1 VLREP
6 LGLHAEVQ
14 DEQRA
19 NGQRAASSKEDR
31 MAYDKGL
38 AQRVREEMIELPGFV
53 EKKMFGGVG
62 YMLQGNM
69 ACGVNGE
76 DLIVRVGPE
85 RYQDALARPHTR
97 PFDMTGRP
105 MKGWVMVSPKGY
117 EADKDLRDWV
127 QQGIEFASSL
137 PAK

>member
-1 VLREP
+1 
-6 LGLHAEVQ
+6 
-14 DEQRA
+14 
-19 NGQRAASSKEDR
+19 

-53 EKKMFGGVG
+53 EKKMFGGIG
-62 YMLQGNM
+62 FMLHGNM

-85 RYQDALARPHTR
+85 RYQEALARPHTK

-105 MKGWVMVSPKGY
+105 MKGWVMVSPKGV
-117 EADKDLRDWV
+117 EADKDLQDWV
-127 QQGIEFASSL
+127 QQGVEFASSL